1 MSARSHSN
9 SNLCLRFDGTEIES
23 LNHTDFD
30 NLSCERVVAKPTGE
44 GLNNCDLGEACASIT
59 TPIVGRTP
67 DNVGREAIS
76 SAFGP
81 QDDPLRKIKTQH
93 RKLVLDINR
102 CAAALLACNSYDQF
116 QTESLTYG
124 ALFVSKTS
132 FLCAVKN
139 LVDKDLSMELS

>member
-1 MSARSHSN
+1 MSARSFSN
-9 SNLCLRFDGTEIES
+9 SNLSLKFVGTEIES
-23 LNHTDFD
+23 QNHTDFD

-44 GLNNCDLGEACASIT
+44 GLSNCDLDEACASIT
-59 TPIVGRTP
+59 TSIVGRTP
-67 DNVGREAIS
+67 DNVGRVAMS
-76 SAFGP
+76 SAPGP
-81 QDDPLRKIKTQH
+81 QGDPLRKIKTQH

-116 QTESLTYG
+116 PTESLAYS

-139 LVDKDLSMELS
+139 LVDKDLSMELP